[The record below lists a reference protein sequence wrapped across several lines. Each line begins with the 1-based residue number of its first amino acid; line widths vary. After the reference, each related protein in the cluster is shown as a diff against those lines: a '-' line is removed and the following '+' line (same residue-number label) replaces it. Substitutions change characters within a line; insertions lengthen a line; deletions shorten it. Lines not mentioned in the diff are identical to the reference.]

1 MLSVLLFCAVGKMLC
16 GRQNSKDGLLRL
28 LSSGYSVKQKSKY
41 CFGGILEMSLN
52 LKLIDLKIWKLI
64 S

>member
-41 CFGGILEMSLN
+41 CSGGILEM
-52 LKLIDLKIWKLI
+52 
-64 S
+64 